1 MGFTS
6 QALDCL
12 VARTGDRGD
21 GITDLHL
28 LGVLDTTDD
37 IAHITCPQLLPG
49 YHVHLEDTDLVG
61 IILHACIEELHLLT
75 LVDGAIH
82 NLEIGDD
89 ATERVEHGVEDQSLQ
104 GSFCVTLR
112 MRDALH
118 DGIENLFHALTR
130 LATGTDD
137 VLRGTADEV
146 NNLVLHLVG
155 HGTGHVYL
163 IDNGDNLQVMIDG
176 EIEVGDGLR
185 LYSWVASTTSRA
197 PSQAAME
204 RLTS

>member
-1 MGFTS
+1 M
-6 QALDCL
+6 
-12 VARTGDRGD
+12 
-21 GITDLHL
+21 
-28 LGVLDTTDD
+28 
-37 IAHITCPQLLPG
+37 
-49 YHVHLEDTDLVG
+49 
-61 IILHACIEELHLLT
+61 
-75 LVDGAIH
+75 DGAVH
-82 NLEIGDD
+82 NLEVGDD
-89 ATERVEHGVEDQSLQ
+89 ATERVEHGVENQSLQ
-104 GSFCVTLR
+104 RSFCVTLW

-137 VLRGTADEV
+137 VLWVTADEV
-146 NNLVLHLVG
+146 NDLVLHLVG